1 MLEAIKKGLVQ
12 TAYLSAWL
20 SHAEEYGSQEHG
32 IYSGCQIQ
40 DVAPEV
46 PYSDM
51 ADVAD
56 RVLSRLASAFV
67 ADAVFRADC
76 LAAIE
81 WFQKSVDWSADV
93 SHTDEYTTLETARDY
108 PIVAALLCAAKADAT
123 DHAEQYD
130 RQSDDVKRLAYLAE
144 GTPPSVTDRA
154 WRLLETADYADR
166 FGSCLA
172 YELVGAGVAWS
183 DDHADVLPSLP
194 LDSRL
199 EEHADSLLYSSCKVC
214 ALPDHIE
221 ETRFNGKLPSFSS
234 VGGYPLLYVNVQN
247 EGFCA
252 ECADKRE
259 HKVTDVAGHFEGQPF
274 TCDDCGAEIES
285 AYGDPESDNESEEG

>member
-1 MLEAIKKGLVQ
+1 MYESIKKGFI
-12 TAYLSAWL
+12 TTTYLNTWC
-20 SHAEEYGSQEHG
+20 SHAEEYGSREHG
-32 IYSGCQIQ
+32 ITAGCRIE

-46 PYSDM
+46 PHAGM
-51 ADVAD
+51 ADMAD
-56 RVLSRLASAFV
+56 RVLSRLVAAFV

-76 LAAIE
+76 LAAVE
-81 WFQKSVDWSADV
+81 WFQKSVDWSSDT

-108 PIVAALLCAAKADAT
+108 PIVAALLLAAKADAME
-123 DHAEQYD
+123 HAERFD
-130 RQSDDVKRLAYLAE
+130 RSTDEEKRLVFLAE
-144 GTPPSVTDRA
+144 GAPPSVADRA
-154 WRLLETADYADR
+154 WRLLTTDYAER

-172 YELVGAGVAWS
+172 YEIVGSGVAWS
-183 DDHADVLPSLP
+183 DDHEDVLPRLP

-199 EEHADSLLYSSCKVC
+199 EEHVDSLLYSCAVC

-221 ETRFNGKLPSFSS
+221 ETRYNGKLPSFSS
-234 VGGYPLLYVNVQN
+234 VGGYPLIYTNTQN

-259 HKVTDVAGHFEGQPF
+259 HKIADVDARMEGQPF

-285 AYGDPESDNESEEG
+285 AYGDPESDDESEEG

>member
-1 MLEAIKKGLVQ
+1 MYDAIKKGFIE
-12 TAYLSAWL
+12 TAFLSAWC
-20 SHAEEYGSQEHG
+20 SHAEEYGPQEHG
-32 IYSGCQIQ
+32 IYGGCRIE

-93 SHTDEYTTLETARDY
+93 SHTYEYTTLETARDY
-108 PIVAALLCAAKADAT
+108 PIVAALLLAAKADAN
-123 DHAEQYD
+123 

-144 GTPPSVTDRA
+144 GVPPSVTDRA
-154 WRLLETADYADR
+154 WRLLKTADYADR

-183 DDHADVLPSLP
+183 DDHADVLPNLS

-199 EEHADSLLYSSCKVC
+199 EDHAYSLLYSSCKVC

-221 ETRFNGKLPSFSS
+221 ATRYNGKLPSFSS
-234 VGGYPLLYVNVQN
+234 VGGYPLLYTNAQD

-285 AYGDPESDNESEEG
+285 AYGDPESDDESEEG